1 MVGPSGQDG
10 TLILRAVSAE
20 PAVPVVQVASEGAP
34 VPLPTPSAAA
44 PPEQAVPDATAT
56 ETGLIVSHGVASA
69 APTADPEMDEVN
81 QYLWSVYQRTTTK
94 HDGTGDFTWK
104 DVAAAAR
111 MGISLGDYVIGG
123 MDRDFRELLYRAG
136 LAMDAAGLRWSI
148 LSAFRDDYRQVLAA
162 GYKAHIGDSLHGGS
176 ATVGGYGHGCAID
189 VVDADAR
196 SRLVWSWIAANG
208 VPFGLERPLAG
219 FDPAHVQPRG
229 PWHAVAA
236 ALRSDRL
243 AKAKPEADAA
253 AWVDPPA
260 SPLDPSTT
268 APTEADMMCVGLH
281 HHRNF
286 DPPPAMAGPELA
298 GAKTAQ
304 VPAPTK
310 KGGEKLKAGNKVAA
324 RESKSAGKSEAQ
336 HSKAAH
342 AVARPAAHTVPHPT
356 GTT

>member
-1 MVGPSGQDG
+1 MPGPSGQNEN
-10 TLILRAVSAE
+10 LMLQAVSAE
-20 PAVPVVQVASEGAP
+20 PAVVASEGAP
-34 VPLPTPSAAA
+34 PEPIAGAVETPAQEPADPQSGLA
-44 PPEQAVPDATAT
+44 
-56 ETGLIVSHGVASA
+56 ETGLIASHGVASA
-69 APTADPEMDEVN
+69 APTPDPEMDEVN

-111 MGISLGDYVIGG
+111 AGVSLGDYVIGG

-136 LAMDAAGLRWSI
+136 LAMDAAGIRWSI
-148 LSAFRDDYRQVLAA
+148 LSAFRDDYRQVLAS

-189 VVDADAR
+189 VVDADAK
-196 SRLVWSWIAANG
+196 SRLVWSWIATNG
-208 VPFGLERPLAG
+208 VQFGLERPLAG

-243 AKAKPEADAA
+243 AKAEPEADAA
-253 AWVDPPA
+253 PPA
-260 SPLDPSTT
+260 DPAAAPVDPSTT
-268 APTEADMMCVGLH
+268 APTEADLMCIGLH

-298 GAKTAQ
+298 SAKTT
-304 VPAPTK
+304 PAPAPAK
-310 KGGEKLKAGNKVAA
+310 KGGEKPKAGNKMAA
-324 RESKSAGKSEAQ
+324 RDSKPAGKSEAQ
-336 HSKAAH
+336 HGKATH
-342 AVARPAAHTVPHPT
+342 AVARPAHAAPRTT